1 MGEEFT
7 LIRSR
12 RRTVNLQIDAEGRL
26 IVRAPY
32 LVSEGQIRSI
42 VEKNAE
48 WIRRHREI
56 SAQRRAAHPEPTEE
70 EKKAMIR
77 RAKEI
82 LPPKVEHYAALLG
95 VRPAGITI
103 TSARTRF
110 GSCSGKNRLS
120 FSWRLMDYPE
130 EAIDYVVVHEL
141 CHIRHHDHSPAFY
154 AFIASVMP
162 DHKARRALLR
172 K

>member
-1 MGEEFT
+1 MDEDYR
-7 LIRSR
+7 LVRSR
-12 RRTVNLQIDAEGRL
+12 RRTVSLQIGPDGRL
-26 IVRAPY
+26 VVRAPY
-32 LVSEGQIRSI
+32 LVPESEIRAI
-42 VEKNAE
+42 VERHHI
-48 WIRRHREI
+48 WIER
-56 SAQRRAAHPEPTEE
+56 QRARCAAHPEPTEE
-70 EKKAMIR
+70 ERKALIR
-77 RAKEI
+77 RAREI
-82 LPPKVEHYAALLG
+82 LPPKVAHYAALMG